1 VRRIP
6 ILYIPLFSFQILVFI
21 SLWSIFLVPC
31 ITKLTNQERQQQLS
45 VPLTRHSANLH
56 LQHKLLRVTKSIP
69 PALPLLQSP
78 VRHTPLLRIS
88 NAFIAPLPMA
98 AVSQT
103 PASPPPQ
110 SLASRGR
117 RPALIPHN
125 ADLSISLSA
134 ASAALGMA
142 SYSPNR
148 ERQRSGGVLW
158 VVPGSAPPPPPP
170 PQWDSQGQSRGRSTA
185 EWDQDPM
192 EIDCDDGDGHDERV
206 ERELVRGLVAKDV
219 FSWVCI
225 KNI

>member
-1 VRRIP
+1 
-6 ILYIPLFSFQILVFI
+6 
-21 SLWSIFLVPC
+21 
-31 ITKLTNQERQQQLS
+31 
-45 VPLTRHSANLH
+45 
-56 LQHKLLRVTKSIP
+56 
-69 PALPLLQSP
+69 
-78 VRHTPLLRIS
+78 
-88 NAFIAPLPMA
+88 MA

-125 ADLSISLSA
+125 ADLSVSLSA

-148 ERQRSGGVLW
+148 ERQRSSGVLW

-170 PQWDSQGQSRGRSTA
+170 PQWDSQGQSRGRRNTA

-192 EIDCDDGDGHDERV
+192 DVDYDGGDGHDERV

-219 FSWVCI
+219 FSWVCT